1 MVLPLCRS
9 LGQEYISHRM
19 RAQSVALDEAR
30 EDAQKAL
37 DAANSQGQGQTQEQ
51 GSEVKSAQSTT
62 GAALV

>member
-1 MVLPLCRS
+1 
-9 LGQEYISHRM
+9 M